1 MVGTNSGEAF
11 MFTLPF
17 VSYHDLTTKL
27 NDDLGKNNARK
38 IEAFYNITTDD
49 RENNLSEQYGN
60 ILTDFMFRCPT
71 RNITESSVG
80 HIIGYLYHYNY
91 IASYVEHV
99 YYYDPQCWAH
109 VCHTEE
115 LPAVFNPNVS

>member
-49 RENNLSEQYGN
+49 RENNLSEQYNVNDLNKQKQGL
-60 ILTDFMFRCPT
+60 ISYKRQLTTMIEQGDADDL
-71 RNITESSVG
+71 VK
-80 HIIGYLYHYNY
+80 
-91 IASYVEHV
+91 
-99 YYYDPQCWAH
+99 
-109 VCHTEE
+109 EE
-115 LPAVFNPNVS
+115 LNDINEEINETEG